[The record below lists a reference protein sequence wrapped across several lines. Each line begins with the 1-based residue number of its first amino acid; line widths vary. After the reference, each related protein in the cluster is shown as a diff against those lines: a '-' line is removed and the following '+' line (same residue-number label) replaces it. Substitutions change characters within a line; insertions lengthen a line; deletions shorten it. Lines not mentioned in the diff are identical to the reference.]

1 MKRQRRSSRP
11 RTSSPQR
18 KSQSLVRRRSA
29 RGNRSISRSRSMSP
43 VRASNS
49 MRLARLSLDSG
60 EQNRAGS
67 PQPLLSS
74 RPGARSVSPYQSSTF
89 TTPAVSRS
97 PSTVRFASPEQSPS
111 LSNGLV
117 EETANGDLHFPD
129 LQASLQSFDLSTMR
143 RSYRED
149 TSQRRSLSSSH
160 RVWEEVHERVRGLLT
175 TPKAVQRLVYGA
187 TNSEVDEV
195 LARRSISPGP
205 PL

>member
-1 MKRQRRSSRP
+1 M
-11 RTSSPQR
+11 
-18 KSQSLVRRRSA
+18 
-29 RGNRSISRSRSMSP
+29 
-43 VRASNS
+43 
-49 MRLARLSLDSG
+49 
-60 EQNRAGS
+60 
-67 PQPLLSS
+67 
-74 RPGARSVSPYQSSTF
+74 SPYQSSTF